1 MDKTKTTELEKTTEE
16 KIIKETIS
24 EENVSGEIVSEE
36 NVSEENV
43 SEEIVSEEKV
53 SNEKTAEEKAK
64 KIADLLEHYKLADG
78 VEELITELSQTDNKS
93 NIVGFVG
100 ESKCGKSKFINQLI
114 GEKVLPVSSI
124 PELEGKVRIVGTDAD
139 IKSLPSI
146 IEIKNHQSVFS
157 DSGISLMEVP
167 GYNTQDSA
175 EDIGKDIVSFC
186 DAFVVVI
193 SAMKPL
199 SLTEQEMILKLWDGK
214 KPLFFVVSFLDTL
227 SSDEEKQ
234 RMKQFL
240 HDRIAKD
247 LKEKAIEAYGD
258 EEVIPQTVNDYL
270 EDAKLLDCHIDKPE
284 DVATHLNKA
293 LVEGIEDSRN
303 KQIDNLEK
311 ELPQK
316 IDNWFADIRQKFEDK
331 EQELDW
337 KEFNTSFTI
346 DFSKRITQKYISD
359 IENELAFRGIDFFV
373 NPKNLDKR
381 LSEIVMEKSGN
392 RQMDKEPSMLLLQA
406 ADILRL
412 FVKHLCRIK
421 VTSNTDENIRVLL
434 HVAEKEANLYL
445 KNMDRQFKES
455 LKDKTD
461 FVEKELQKMRLILD
475 ADNAPVQKT
484 VQLEQ
489 IPVPFIRVDGYIGN
503 SNLVGVNVIALI
515 RTMIIEELQ
524 KYTISIK
531 NWWNQWKLQQL
542 ALEGKWDEAAI
553 RNELSIQR
561 KNLLNSRREVIAF
574 YENDKRLL
582 EGEVS

>member
-1 MDKTKTTELEKTTEE
+1 MDKIQNSNQEKTEQ
-16 KIIKETIS
+16 IIK
-24 EENVSGEIVSEE
+24 
-36 NVSEENV
+36 
-43 SEEIVSEEKV
+43 
-53 SNEKTAEEKAK
+53 
-64 KIADLLEHYKLADG
+64 LLEHYRKADG
-78 VEELITELSQTDNKS
+78 VEQLIVDLQQKDGTGS
-93 NIVGFVG
+93 IVGFLG
-100 ESKCGKSKFINQLI
+100 ESKCGKSKLINQLM
-114 GEKVLPVSSI
+114 GQKVLPVSSI
-124 PELEGKVRIVGTDAD
+124 PELEGRVRLVGTDTD
-139 IKSLPSI
+139 SMSLPAM
-146 IEIKNHQSVFS
+146 IEVKNCQSVFS
-157 DSGISLMEVP
+157 DSGLSIMEVP

-175 EDIGKDIVSFC
+175 EDIGKDLVSYC

-199 SLTEQEMILKLWDGK
+199 GLTEQEMILKLWDGK

-227 SSDEEKQ
+227 GSDEEKQ

-247 LKEKAIEAYGD
+247 LKEKAIATYGD
-258 EEVIPQTVNDYL
+258 EEVIPQALDYL
-270 EDAKLLDCHIDKPE
+270 EDAKLLDCHIEEPQE
-284 DVATHLNKA
+284 VATNLNKA
-293 LVEGIEDSRN
+293 LVQGIEDSKN
-303 KQIDNLEK
+303 KQIDTLEK

-316 IDNWFADIRQKFEDK
+316 IDTWFSDIRQQFEQR

-337 KEFNTSFTI
+337 KEFNASFTI

-359 IENELAFRGIDFFV
+359 IENELAFRGINSFT

-381 LSEIVMEKSGN
+381 LSEIVMEKAGN
-392 RQMDKEPSMLLLQA
+392 RLMGKEPSMLLLQA

-445 KNMDRQFKES
+445 KNMDRQLKES
-455 LKDKTD
+455 LKDKTGFID
-461 FVEKELQKMRLILD
+461 KELQKMRLTLG
-475 ADNAPVQKT
+475 ADTESVQKE
-484 VQLEQ
+484 VQLEK
-489 IPVPFIRVDGYIGN
+489 IPVPYVRVDEYIGN
-503 SNLVGVNVIALI
+503 GSLVGVNVIAFI

-531 NWWNQWKLQQL
+531 KWWDQWKAQEL
-542 ALEGKWDEAAI
+542 ALEGNWDEASI
-553 RNELSIQR
+553 REKLSQQR

-574 YENDKRLL
+574 YESDKRLL